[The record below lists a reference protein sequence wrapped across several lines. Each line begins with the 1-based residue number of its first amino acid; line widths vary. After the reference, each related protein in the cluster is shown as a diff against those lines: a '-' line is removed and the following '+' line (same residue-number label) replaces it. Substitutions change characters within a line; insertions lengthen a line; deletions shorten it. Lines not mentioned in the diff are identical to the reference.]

1 MFHFCNCLLCI
12 VKENIN
18 FFMPLALISVADGVF
33 ALEWM
38 TNILQTTVKKHTIPF
53 VEKKQNTLLVHS
65 GI

>member
-1 MFHFCNCLLCI
+1 
-12 VKENIN
+12 
-18 FFMPLALISVADGVF
+18 MPLALISAAVRVF
-33 ALEWM
+33 VFEWM

>member
-1 MFHFCNCLLCI
+1 
-12 VKENIN
+12 
-18 FFMPLALISVADGVF
+18 MPLALISAAVGVF
-33 ALEWM
+33 VFEWM